1 MVNQYRSELNSI
13 FKKINDILSLQV
25 FSTSDI
31 QANMEDA
38 QMNREKNNRS
48 DTKLM
53 GIMMSLIWLSSLV
66 IMIYFVPDTDL
77 NQ

>member
-1 MVNQYRSELNSI
+1 MVVQIKCVGERQVIDMVNQYRSELNSI

-25 FSTSDI
+25 FSTSDF

-48 DTKLM
+48 C
-53 GIMMSLIWLSSLV
+53 
-66 IMIYFVPDTDL
+66 
-77 NQ
+77 